1 VGSAGKDTRK
11 SGLAYR
17 HIMVFVAVGMYIQRA
32 HGYGKCA
39 HRLQKEQRKKSH
51 YSHHLSFSSRRS
63 TCLLCIC
70 GVNGDLR
77 NDVLDQDADSCSLKF
92 TFTVSVSDE
101 VRASHTAVR
110 YASFVLYE
118 PTVAADFHTKLWL
131 Y

>member
-1 VGSAGKDTRK
+1 
-11 SGLAYR
+11 
-17 HIMVFVAVGMYIQRA
+17 MVFVAVGMYIQRA
-32 HGYGKCA
+32 HGYRKCA

-63 TCLLCIC
+63 TSLLCIC

-101 VRASHTAVR
+101 VRASHTALR

>member
-1 VGSAGKDTRK
+1 
-11 SGLAYR
+11 
-17 HIMVFVAVGMYIQRA
+17 MVFVAVGIFIQRA

-39 HRLQKEQRKKSH
+39 HRLQKEQPKKKSH
-51 YSHHLSFSSRRS
+51 YSHHLSFNSRRS
-63 TCLLCIC
+63 TSLLCIG

-77 NDVLDQDADSCSLKF
+77 NEVLDQDAESCSQKF
-92 TFTVSVSDE
+92 TFKVSVSDE

-110 YASFVLYE
+110 YASFVLYA

>member
-1 VGSAGKDTRK
+1 MDMGNMRTGCKRS
-11 SGLAYR
+11 S
-17 HIMVFVAVGMYIQRA
+17 Q
-32 HGYGKCA
+32 
-39 HRLQKEQRKKSH
+39 KKSH
-51 YSHHLSFSSRRS
+51 YSHHLSFNSRRS
-63 TCLLCIC
+63 TSLLGIC

-77 NDVLDQDADSCSLKF
+77 NEVLDQDADSCSLKF